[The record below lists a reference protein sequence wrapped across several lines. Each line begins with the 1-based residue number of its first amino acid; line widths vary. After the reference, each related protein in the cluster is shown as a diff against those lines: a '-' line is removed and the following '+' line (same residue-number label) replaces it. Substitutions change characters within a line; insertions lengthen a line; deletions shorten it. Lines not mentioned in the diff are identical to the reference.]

1 MGKSCNMFWSVK
13 YDQPFLKLEYT
24 WTFVFCRM
32 RDKGKQKAP
41 PPKQAKPGFNR
52 KERQRRQMEKPTQT
66 RNQVKIYSVFLFI
79 SLGRLHKTL
88 CVLRSSFRDLNDI
101 RNYKKIS
108 RLISAPKKK
117 PQYRWFSLKEVIL
130 CFLGF
135 GISFIVLCCIFVHV
149 PRQNELLSLTENTA
163 ALPETPGL
171 ESSTYFLNLCAS
183 CCNRRYIYI
192 YIYI

>member
-1 MGKSCNMFWSVK
+1 MLSWANELRLGPFSVTLLALCLLNCPPFNCYQNKLTVSSSRSRSISLQWLDFIVFPNLGKSCNMFWSVK
-13 YDQPFLKLEYT
+13 YDRPFLKLGYT

-88 CVLRSSFRDLNDI
+88 CVLRSSYGNLNDI

-108 RLISAPKKK
+108 RHILAPKK
-117 PQYRWFSLKEVIL
+117 PPV
-130 CFLGF
+130 
-135 GISFIVLCCIFVHV
+135 
-149 PRQNELLSLTENTA
+149 
-163 ALPETPGL
+163 
-171 ESSTYFLNLCAS
+171 
-183 CCNRRYIYI
+183 
-192 YIYI
+192 